1 MATTAAPVSIHQHQD
16 TADIE
21 FHVTYLDS
29 ETGRVRREDFH
40 DLSAAER
47 FANARLRDEECW
59 AVVDQVTVQHT
70 RRMVA

>member
-1 MATTAAPVSIHQHQD
+1 M
-16 TADIE
+16 
-21 FHVTYLDS
+21 TYLDS

-40 DLSAAER
+40 DLEAAER
-47 FANARLRDEECW
+47 FANAQIHDEECW